1 MKFFSD
7 AVVIFQIQSLK
18 VRAWLPAY
26 LLTVVG
32 FPIGTLYFAKALVPP
47 GAAEA
52 SGTQLIT
59 GALVFGLGMAG
70 VNMLAQGMLNERF
83 NSMLKL
89 VVTSPV
95 HPMSYVLGVVA
106 FAVVQGLAAGAVLL
120 SFAPV
125 TGTDVHLSLWLL
137 PVLVLAALSTAGMS
151 VIIATR
157 APGLEAGSMLAN
169 VFGILIVLLSP
180 IYYPME
186 RLPEGMQWVA
196 RLSPFTHAGEAVN
209 RILSGEGGFL
219 PSALALM
226 AITVVTTT
234 VGIAGLRW
242 QEE

>member
-7 AVVIFQIQSLK
+7 AVVIFQIQALK

-52 SGTQLIT
+52 AGTQLIT

>member
-1 MKFFSD
+1 MKFLSD
-7 AVVIFQIQSLK
+7 AAVIFQIQALK
-18 VRAWLPAY
+18 VRAWFAAY
-26 LLTVVG
+26 VLVVIA

-47 GAAEA
+47 GAADET
-52 SGTQLIT
+52 GTQLIT

-83 NSMLKL
+83 TSMLKL
-89 VVTSPV
+89 IVTSPV

-106 FAVVQGLAAGAVLL
+106 FAVAQGLGAGAVLL
-120 SFAPV
+120 CFAPI

-137 PVLVLAALSTAGMS
+137 PVLVLAALSTAGIS

-157 APGLEAGSMLAN
+157 APGMEAGNMLAN

-186 RLPEGMQWVA
+186 RLPEGLQWLA

-209 RILSGEGGFL
+209 RILSDEGGFL
-219 PSALALM
+219 PSALALL
-226 AITVVTTT
+226 AITVVTGTI
-234 VGIAGLRW
+234 GIAGLRW
-242 QEE
+242 REE

>member
-1 MKFFSD
+1 MKFFTD
-7 AVVIFQIQSLK
+7 AAVIFQIQALK

-26 LLTVVG
+26 IMVVVA
-32 FPIGTLYFAKALVPP
+32 FPIGTLYFAKAIVPP
-47 GAAEA
+47 GAPAE
-52 SGTQLIT
+52 SETQLLT

-95 HPMSYVLGVVA
+95 HPMSYVLGVA
-106 FAVVQGLAAGAVLL
+106 TFAVAQGLGASVVLL
-120 SFAPV
+120 SFAPI
-125 TGTDVHLSLWLL
+125 TGADIQLSLWLL
-137 PVLVLAALSTAGMS
+137 PVLVLASLSMAGIS

-157 APGLEAGSMLAN
+157 APGMEAGSMLAN
-169 VFGILIVLLSP
+169 VFGILVVLLSP

-219 PSALALM
+219 PSAGALVL
-226 AITVVTTT
+226 ITIVTMTMG
-234 VGIAGLRW
+234 VAGLRW
-242 QEE
+242 REE